1 MIIRHA
7 TKTDLPTIVEVYNA
21 VVPSR
26 MAIADLEA
34 VSMDSRMAWVSRTST
49 LTTSSMDH

>member
-7 TKTDLPTIVEVYNA
+7 TKTDLATIIEVYNA
-21 VVPSR
+21 AVPSR
-26 MAIADLEA
+26 MATGDLEA
-34 VSMDSRMAWVSRTST
+34 VSMDSCMAWVSRTIT